1 MLIFG
6 KLFILI
12 FVAIII
18 YVIIKENI
26 KNTLLSLM
34 IAFSTAFLL
43 VYIVKINWGS
53 FLSNLALAL
62 VLLFLFITIVSFKNS
77 LKDNYSNNEVK
88 KEKDLINDKLIVIAF
103 LLAFLFI
110 SINLVKSFEY
120 KGLIA
125 FLFKL
130 FFLGISL
137 YFIYLLF
144 NKYVLEK
151 DKKKKDEKR

>member
-1 MLIFG
+1 MFISG

-12 FVAIII
+12 FVTTII
-18 YVIIKENI
+18 YIIIKENI
-26 KNTLLSLM
+26 KSTLFSLM

-43 VYIVKINWGS
+43 VYIVKMNWNS
-53 FLSNLALAL
+53 FLPSLVLAL
-62 VLLFLFITIVSFKNS
+62 VLLFLFITIISFKNS

-88 KEKDLINDKLIVIAF
+88 KEKNLINDKLIIIAF

-137 YFIYLLF
+137 YFIYLSF
-144 NKYVLEK
+144 NKYILEK
-151 DKKKKDEKR
+151 DKKNK